1 MAKPVASWKRFL
13 ACGCNH
19 STLADPVALEAV
31 LAFKKHWKPDTT
43 IHLGDNFDLAAL
55 RSGAKGNKDEAVSLV
70 DDIKAGT
77 EFIERL
83 EPNVIFDG
91 NHDRRVRNLLD
102 HPNAMTAYFAR
113 QLCGELDDLARRLK
127 ARQVPYDIDSGWL
140 RFGDTLFG
148 HGYMYNQQAIRD
160 HAEAFGKCVISHLHR
175 VGQERGRSL
184 NSPTAYCLGYL
195 GDRSRF
201 TYADTQRSRLAWSQ
215 GFAWGEYSDR
225 HCIVRLEEKSPAG
238 WRLPL

>member
-1 MAKPVASWKRFL
+1 MSGFRKFL
-13 ACGCNH
+13 AIGCNH
-19 STLADPVALEAV
+19 STLADPIALDAV
-31 LAFKKHWKPDTT
+31 LAFKKTFSPDTV

-55 RSGAKGNKDEAVSLV
+55 RSGAKGTKDESASLE

-91 NHDRRVRNLLD
+91 NHDRRVRNLVG

-113 QLCGELDDLARRLK
+113 QLCNELDDLARRLK
-127 ARQVPYDIDSGWL
+127 AKQIPYDIDAGWL
-140 RFGDTLFG
+140 KLGDTLFG
-148 HGYMYNQQAIRD
+148 HGYMYNQMAIRD
-160 HAEAFGKCVISHLHR
+160 HAETFGKCVIAHLHR
-175 VGQERGRSL
+175 VGQERGRAL
-184 NSPTAYCLGYL
+184 NSPTAYCVGYL
-195 GDRSRF
+195 GDKAKF

-215 GFAWGEYSDR
+215 GFAWGEYSND